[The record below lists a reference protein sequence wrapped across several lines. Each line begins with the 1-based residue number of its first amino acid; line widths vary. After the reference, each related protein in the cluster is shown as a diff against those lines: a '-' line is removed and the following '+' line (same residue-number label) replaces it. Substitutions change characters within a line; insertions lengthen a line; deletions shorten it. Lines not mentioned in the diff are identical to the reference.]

1 MIFFYSNKSE
11 ITSEVLKSINL
22 FILAGPQQKFNEV
35 ELEVLKEFINN
46 GGSVMVMLAE
56 NGENY
61 FDTNINFL
69 LEEFGMNINSD
80 SVVRQHYYK
89 YFHPKEVVLNGC
101 IVCENM
107 NNELLK
113 TIKKSNQSL
122 LDEKYDIEMIYPF
135 GSTINVINPSNVL
148 ITTSTIAYPFNR
160 PVCGYYTNDKGGQ
173 ILAIGSGHMF
183 TDKYI
188 VNEHNMYVW
197 DYFITLMVEKSISY
211 KAKDFH
217 NVEIHD
223 YTTIPDLIY
232 MAEQP
237 KICLVESFDCDIP
250 ADFKKLFEMT
260 LYSINNDRLH
270 EVVSMYEKLNIDYEQ
285 LKIIKPQFELPLPAT
300 QLAVFPP
307 IFSDLPPPPVE
318 LFDLD
323 EAFSSEKS
331 QITQLTNKCFQH
343 NDVKGFRDIDMKELE
358 YFIRECGR
366 ILNITHDD
374 QMNAKEILHTISVKV
389 ANYKKLDKE

>member
-1 MIFFYSNKSE
+1 
-11 ITSEVLKSINL
+11 
-22 FILAGPQQKFNEV
+22 
-35 ELEVLKEFINN
+35 
-46 GGSVMVMLAE
+46 MVMLAE
-56 NGENY
+56 NGENF

-89 YFHPKEVVLNGC
+89 YFHPKETILNGC

-113 TIKKSNQSL
+113 VLKKNGQTQSL
-122 LDEKYDIEMIYPF
+122 LDEKFDIEIIYPF
-135 GSTINVINPSNVL
+135 GATINVINPSNVL

-183 TDKYI
+183 SDKYI
-188 VNEHNMYVW
+188 VSESNMHVW
-197 DYFITLMVEKSISY
+197 DYFVTLMVEKSIIF
-211 KAKDFH
+211 KAKDF
-217 NVEIHD
+217 NDVEIHD
-223 YTTIPDLIY
+223 YTTIPDLVY
-232 MAEQP
+232 LADQP

-250 ADFKKLFEMT
+250 ADFKKLFDT
-260 LYSINNDRLH
+260 SLYSINNDRLH
-270 EVVSMYEKLNIDYEQ
+270 EVIGMYEKLNIDYEP
-285 LKIIKPQFELPLPAT
+285 LKIIKPQFELPLPPT

-307 IFSDLPPPPVE
+307 VFSDLAPPPVE

-323 EAFSSEKS
+323 EAFSSEKT

-343 NDVKGFRDIDMKELE
+343 SETKFRSIDQKELE
-358 YFIRECGR
+358 YYIRECGR
-366 ILNITHDD
+366 ILGVSDENM
-374 QMNAKEILHTISVKV
+374 QAKEILHSISIKI

>member
-1 MIFFYSNKSE
+1 MKDFVS
-11 ITSEVLKSINL
+11 
-22 FILAGPQQKFNEV
+22 
-35 ELEVLKEFINN
+35 N
-46 GGSVMVMLAE
+46 GGSILVMLGE

-69 LEEFGMNINSD
+69 LEEIGLNINSD

-89 YFHPKEVVLNGC
+89 YFHPKEAILNGC
-101 IVCENM
+101 VVCENM

-113 TIKKSNQSL
+113 VIKKGGTQSL
-122 LDEKYDIEMIYPF
+122 MDEKFDIEIVYPF
-135 GSTINVINPSNVL
+135 GATLNVISPSNTL

-160 PVCGYYTNDKGGQ
+160 AVCGHYINEKGGQ

-188 VNEHNMYVW
+188 VNEHNMNVW
-197 DYFITLMVEKSISY
+197 DYFITLLVERTITY
-211 KAKDFH
+211 KAKDF
-217 NVEIHD
+217 NDVEIHD
-223 YTTIPDLIY
+223 YTTIPDMIY
-232 MAEQP
+232 LADQP

-250 ADFKKLFEMT
+250 ADFKKLFEMQ

-270 EVVSMYEKLNIDYEQ
+270 EVVSMYEKLGIEYEN
-285 LKIIKPQFELPLPAT
+285 LKIIKPAFELPLPPI

-307 IFSDLPPPPVE
+307 IFSDLLPPPVE

-331 QITQLTNKCFQH
+331 QISQLTNKCFQQ
-343 NDVKGFRDIDMKELE
+343 GFKDIDHKEME
-358 YFIRECGR
+358 YFVRECGR
-366 ILNITHDD
+366 ILAVTHDD
-374 QMNAKEILHTISVKV
+374 HTPAKEILHTISMKI

>member
-1 MIFFYSNKSE
+1 
-11 ITSEVLKSINL
+11 
-22 FILAGPQQKFNEV
+22 
-35 ELEVLKEFINN
+35 
-46 GGSVMVMLAE
+46 MVMLGE
-56 NGENY
+56 NGENF

-89 YFHPKEVVLNGC
+89 YFHPKEAILNGC
-101 IVCENM
+101 VVCENM

-113 TIKKSNQSL
+113 VIKKGGSL
-122 LDEKYDIEMIYPF
+122 MDEKFDIEILYPF
-135 GSTINVINPSNVL
+135 GATLNCIAPSNVL

-160 PVCGYYTNDKGGQ
+160 AVCGYYSNDKGGQ

-188 VNEHNMYVW
+188 INEHNMNVW
-197 DYFITLMVEKSISY
+197 DYFITLLVERTITFKS
-211 KAKDFH
+211 KDF
-217 NVEIHD
+217 NDVEIND
-223 YTTIPDLIY
+223 YTPIPDIIY
-232 MAEQP
+232 LADQP

-250 ADFKKLFEMT
+250 ADFKKLFDMQ

-270 EVVSMYEKLNIDYEQ
+270 EVVSMYEKLGIEYEN
-285 LKIIKPQFELPLPAT
+285 LKIIKPAFELPLPPI

-307 IFSDLPPPPVE
+307 VFSDLPPPPVE

-323 EAFSSEKS
+323 ESFSSEKS
-331 QITQLTNKCFQH
+331 QISQLTNKCYQPG
-343 NDVKGFRDIDMKELE
+343 VKDIDQKELE

-366 ILNITHDD
+366 ILSVTHDE
-374 QMNAKEILHTISVKV
+374 QTTAKEILHTISLKI
-389 ANYKKLDKE
+389 ANYKKLDRE